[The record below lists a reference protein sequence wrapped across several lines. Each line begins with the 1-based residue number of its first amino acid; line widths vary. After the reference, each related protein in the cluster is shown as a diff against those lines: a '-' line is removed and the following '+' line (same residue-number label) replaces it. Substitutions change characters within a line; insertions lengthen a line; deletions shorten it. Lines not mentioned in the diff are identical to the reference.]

1 MQSKT
6 NYVGNKLG
14 GLCREDKQY
23 QGFRKDCEPGC
34 GLSHTQEKWL
44 KMKQPL
50 NQGFYCRL
58 RKGLHILTGVIL
70 SAFPSQFGMS
80 IPKLHKNK
88 KQKNHSNSLLKQN
101 LFQTLC
107 AEEIVQEHFV
117 LREEV
122 ILKSARLERAWPDAA
137 ACCYRLKR

>member
-1 MQSKT
+1 MQLKT

-14 GLCREDKQY
+14 GLSREDKQY
-23 QGFRKDCEPGC
+23 QGFRRDCEPGC
-34 GLSHTQEKWL
+34 GLSHTQDKWL

-70 SAFPSQFGMS
+70 SAFPSQFVMN
-80 IPKLHKNK
+80 ITKTAQEQEAK
-88 KQKNHSNSLLKQN
+88 KPQQLTAKTKPI
-101 LFQTLC
+101 QTLC

-117 LREEV
+117 LWEKV

-137 ACCYRLKR
+137 ARCYRIKR